1 MNIKLISKFLQIM
14 RKKYGYT
21 QEELAEELN
30 ISRQAVSKWETGNT
44 IPDLDILLKISK
56 LYSLT
61 INEILEPKIQPLI
74 INDFEQISL
83 IPKMQLKEILNQ
95 FDTNALIKASMGAS
109 PEINSL
115 LEKLFPDIDYEVM
128 QIKIG
133 RVKLEEVEEIQNQI
147 VSLINLQAME
157 DKNI

>member
-1 MNIKLISKFLQIM
+1 MNIKLISKFLQIL

-128 QIKIG
+128 QNKIG